1 MTVRNAFALIVTVIA
16 AAALAVGDSAAA
28 HAFRPVTDHNRDRVS
43 AEAVARLK
51 SQAPQLSSQPASLPS
66 APSVALAAP
75 PEVAPAVA
83 APAQAASVMPAV
95 KDAKWIE
102 VRLASQQ
109 LIAWQNGR
117 VMMTS
122 AISSGVRATPTVR
135 GRFRI
140 QRRYV
145 KVRMRGPGY
154 DLPNVPYAMFF
165 HAGYAIHGTYW
176 HNAFGRPMSHGCV
189 NLPTSKAAWLYNWA
203 PNGTLVV
210 VH

>member
-1 MTVRNAFALIVTVIA
+1 MTVRKAFALIVTVIVSAVLA
-16 AAALAVGDSAAA
+16 AGDGAGA
-28 HAFRPVTDHNRDRVS
+28 HAWRPVTDRNRDRVS

-51 SQAPQLSSQPASLPS
+51 SQAPQLASQPASQAA
-66 APSVALAAP
+66 APSVALAALP
-75 PEVAPAVA
+75 AAQAPAL
-83 APAQAASVMPAV
+83 APAAR
-95 KDAKWIE
+95 DTKWIE

-117 VMMTS
+117 VMMTT

-140 QRRYV
+140 QRRYA

-154 DLPNVPYAMFF
+154 NLPNVPYAMFF

-176 HNAFGRPMSHGCV
+176 HNSFGRPMSHGCV
-189 NLPTSKAAWLYNWA
+189 NLPTNKAAWLYNWA

>member
-1 MTVRNAFALIVTVIA
+1 
-16 AAALAVGDSAAA
+16 
-28 HAFRPVTDHNRDRVS
+28 
-43 AEAVARLK
+43 LK
-51 SQAPQLSSQPASLPS
+51 SQAPQLASQPASQPAS
-66 APSVALAAP
+66 QAAAPSVALAVPSDVSAAVSP
-75 PEVAPAVA
+75 SAAAPAVR
-83 APAQAASVMPAV
+83 
-95 KDAKWIE
+95 DAKWIE

-117 VMMTS
+117 VMMTT

-145 KVRMRGPGY
+145 RVRMRGPGY
-154 DLPNVPYAMFF
+154 NLPNVPYAMFF

-176 HNAFGRPMSHGCV
+176 HNSFGRPMSHGCV
-189 NLPTSKAAWLYNWA
+189 NLPTNKAAWLYNWA